1 MLEWEQGLLF
11 FITNLAELFDSKVCT
26 YKTQVL
32 LVKNRERDSW
42 KRIESRRVEPVI
54 NAEIYNLLKK
64 EAIELFLKSVEKY
77 LFSIYSLRKL

>member
-11 FITNLAELFDSKVCT
+11 FIANLAELFDSKVCT

-54 NAEIYNLLKK
+54 NAEIYNLFKK